1 MNERDPQQY
10 PGSQHPGPG
19 AAVAALLLG
28 LVAGA
33 AALLLATKPG
43 QRLMAQVSDRA
54 EDWKAQA
61 AAAVAE
67 TREKVVTSVEA
78 EAPPASDSGPSDSGP
93 SDGGQ
98 RVREYL

>member
-1 MNERDPQQY
+1 MNERDPQQH
-10 PGSQHPGPG
+10 PNGSGVG
-19 AAVAALLLG
+19 VAALLLG

-43 QRLMAQVSDRA
+43 QRLLEQFSDRA

-67 TREKVVTSVEA
+67 SREKVVSSVEA
-78 EAPPASDSGPSDSGP
+78 ETLPVPDSSPDSGG
-93 SDGGQ
+93 

>member
-19 AAVAALLLG
+19 
-28 LVAGA
+28 
-33 AALLLATKPG
+33 
-43 QRLMAQVSDRA
+43 
-54 EDWKAQA
+54 
-61 AAAVAE
+61 AAVAE

-78 EAPPASDSGPSDSGP
+78 EAPPASDSGPSD
-93 SDGGQ
+93 GGQ

>member
-1 MNERDPQQY
+1 MNERDYQQHSG
-10 PGSQHPGPG
+10 GSGVA
-19 AAVAALLLG
+19 AAVLLLG

-43 QRLMAQVSDRA
+43 QRLLAQFSDRA

-67 TREKVVTSVEA
+67 RREILVSSVEA
-78 EAPPASDSGPSDSGP
+78 ETLPASDSGG
-93 SDGGQ
+93 
-98 RVREYL
+98 RIREYL

>member
-1 MNERDPQQY
+1 MNERDYQQNTS
-10 PGSQHPGPG
+10 GNGI
-19 AAVAALLLG
+19 AVVLLLG
-28 LVAGA
+28 LLAGA

-43 QRLMAQVSDRA
+43 QLLLEQFTDRA
-54 EDWKAQA
+54 EEWKAQT

-78 EAPPASDSGPSDSGP
+78 ETLPPASDGS
-93 SDGGQ
+93 Q